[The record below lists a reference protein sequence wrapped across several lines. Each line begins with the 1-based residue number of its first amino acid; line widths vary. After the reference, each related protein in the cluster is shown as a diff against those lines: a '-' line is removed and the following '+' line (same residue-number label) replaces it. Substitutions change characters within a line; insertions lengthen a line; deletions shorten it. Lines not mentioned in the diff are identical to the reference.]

1 MGFRSVPPLYAKTF
15 EILHARACACM
26 PMSACLFWVIGKCL
40 IQFISAKHFHNI
52 SSLSNFFTFM
62 LKYES
67 FFILV
72 TIVNFELDYEGQVLK
87 YLSTESLARIF
98 SCFCQHLSPHF
109 SWSIHG
115 WWVPNDLHLDH
126 RSPLQYSG
134 VQCIPGRYSL
144 DDLLFYWPHEQIYS
158 LIRTLCELLCWYSK

>member
-1 MGFRSVPPLYAKTF
+1 MLPTNCLWVCRSIPRHYAKTF
-15 EILHARACACM
+15 EILHACACAC
-26 PMSACLFWVIGKCL
+26 ICL
-40 IQFISAKHFHNI
+40 IQFISAEHFHNI
-52 SSLSNFFTFM
+52 SPLSNFFTFM

-67 FFILV
+67 FFILM

-109 SWSIHG
+109 SRSIHRS
-115 WWVPNDLHLDH
+115 WVRNDLHLDH

-134 VQCIPGRYSL
+134 VQYIPGRYSL
-144 DDLLFYWPHEQIYS
+144 DDLLFYWPHEPHEQIYS